1 MPLHECHIKQIRIEK
16 ERKQTFPKSLNT
28 VLPVDNNTGE
38 LLHYSCVLN
47 ELATGHITET
57 KT

>member
-1 MPLHECHIKQIRIEK
+1 MSVISNRLGEKREKTNISQITEYCPTCR
-16 ERKQTFPKSLNT
+16 QY
-28 VLPVDNNTGE
+28 TGE

>member
-1 MPLHECHIKQIRIEK
+1 MPLHECHIKQIRREK
-16 ERKQTFPKSLNT
+16 EKKQTFSKSLNT
-28 VLPVDNNTGE
+28 CRQYTGE